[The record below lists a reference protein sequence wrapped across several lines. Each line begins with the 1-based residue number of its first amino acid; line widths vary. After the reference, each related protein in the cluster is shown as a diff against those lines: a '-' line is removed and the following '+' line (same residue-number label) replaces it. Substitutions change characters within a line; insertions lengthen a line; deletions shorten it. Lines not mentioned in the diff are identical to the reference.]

1 MNKLLFSIFVLLVA
15 WSCSPSQK
23 VISSGKKP
31 IIKID
36 STEHEIIIIDPEFDH
51 WYLMNYSQTK
61 DRSNEYYRSKNQV
74 GVNNWNDYFIRN
86 LYPNVIDSSI
96 VYDFSVDY
104 GIDVN
109 RTLYWYFKYT
119 EDKFRIRLLH

>member
-1 MNKLLFSIFVLLVA
+1 MFVLLVA

-23 VISSGKKP
+23 AVSSGKKP

-36 STEHEIIIIDPEFDH
+36 STEYEIIVIDPEFDH
-51 WYLMNYSQTK
+51 WYLLNFSITK
-61 DRSNEYYRSKNQV
+61 DRSNEYYRSKNQL

-86 LYPNVIDSSI
+86 LYPNLIDSSI

-109 RTLYWYFKYT
+109 RTLYWYFKYY
-119 EDKFRIRLLH
+119 EDTFGIRLLH

>member
-1 MNKLLFSIFVLLVA
+1 MFVLLVA
-15 WSCSPSQK
+15 WSCSPSHK
-23 VISSGKKP
+23 AVSSGKKP

-36 STEHEIIIIDPEFDH
+36 STQYEIIIIDPEFDH
-51 WYLMNYSQTK
+51 WYLLNYSQSK
-61 DRSNEYYRSKNQV
+61 DRTNEYYRSKNQF
-74 GVNNWNDYFIRN
+74 GVNNWNDYFLRN

-119 EDKFRIRLLH
+119 EDKFKIRLLN